1 MHNHGHTS
9 SSQRIGWAF
18 FLNLGFTLI
27 EIVGGLLTN
36 STAIMADAVHD
47 LGDCISIGLAWLL
60 SKVSEKDSNT
70 DFTYGYR
77 RLSLL
82 GALINGLVLIA
93 GSAWVLSEAIPKLLQ
108 PEMPVVE
115 GMLGLAIFGVMVNG
129 FAAYK
134 LSHGKTLN
142 EKVLNW
148 HLLEDVLGWVAV
160 LIVSTLLKTL
170 EEPPGESFILLETER
185 FGSVLPTIRSRCQRV
200 NLGLPSREDSISWL
214 QSQGVSVMD
223 AETALVRN
231 AGGPVA
237 ASEWLA
243 SGVGAVQEK
252 WVSELLQWTNFS
264 MPLDKVASAWGKLEF
279 QTVIQ
284 WFYQW
289 SCDVLKSAC
298 GAAPEHLQFADP
310 VTELMSNHVVEQ
322 QMLVTFQKKLQ
333 QILGQLM
340 SGASHH
346 NKMLTLET
354 LLLEWQALT
363 ESRAGVTA

>member
-160 LIVSTLLKTL
+160 LIVSIVLLFVDWPILDPALSIVFTLYILFGVEKNLWSTTRLFLQAAPDKALSESLHQCLSTL
-170 EEPPGESFILLETER
+170 DDVR
-185 FGSVLPTIRSRCQRV
+185 SVHHLH
-200 NLGLPSREDSISWL
+200 LW
-214 QSQGVSVMD
+214 
-223 AETALVRN
+223 
-231 AGGPVA
+231 
-237 ASEWLA
+237 
-243 SGVGAVQEK
+243 
-252 WVSELLQWTNFS
+252 
-264 MPLDKVASAWGKLEF
+264 PLDGEHH
-279 QTVIQ
+279 
-284 WFYQW
+284 
-289 SCDVLKSAC
+289 VLTA
-298 GAAPEHLQFADP
+298 HLVLRCA
-310 VTELMSNHVVEQ
+310 
-322 QMLVTFQKKLQ
+322 
-333 QILGQLM
+333 
-340 SGASHH
+340 
-346 NKMLTLET
+346 LTLEQQLHLKRT
-354 LLLEWQALT
+354 IADRLREFDLAHTTIEFEFGEEAC
-363 ESRAGVTA
+363 RDAGVI